1 MEIIVG
7 IGECAVTN
15 RSEAKLKTFA
25 LASCVAVTAYS
36 KIRRAAG
43 MVHIALPFPPH
54 TEAARQRPA
63 YYATTGIPLLLEKMH
78 REFGCLRTELQIGVF
93 GGADSARDKDYFSI
107 GKKNIAAVMRLL
119 SAMHLAASSIGVG
132 GDVSRTVEMDV
143 ATGKVTITTQP
154 III

>member
-1 MEIIVG
+1 MEIMVG
-7 IGECAVTN
+7 IGECTVTN
-15 RSEAKLKTFA
+15 QTNAKLKTFA

-36 KIRRAAG
+36 TIRRAAG
-43 MVHIALPFPPH
+43 MVHIALPSPPH
-54 TEAARQRPA
+54 TEDARLRPA
-63 YYATTGIPLLLEKMH
+63 YYASTGIPLLLGQMH
-78 REFGCLRTELQIGVF
+78 RVFGCLRTELQIGVY
-93 GGADSARDKDYFSI
+93 GGADSACDRDYFSI

-119 SAMHLAASSIGVG
+119 SSMSLAASSIEVG